1 MTKNSHLLGV
11 SCTSRAE
18 SDLQVSEMHPAGRLY
33 YHDPENH
40 AKPFIFG
47 RDIIQYMRIALIIT
61 SIVIFYSCN
70 GQMKSIETG
79 ADQTQ
84 RYIPLLEG
92 KNIAIVANQTSVVDG
107 VHLVD
112 TLLAMSEGGRG
123 FTIRKVFA
131 PEHGF
136 RGTIDDGVTV
146 HDEEDSRTGLPIVSL
161 YGKNKKPTPAF
172 LADIDMVIFDI
183 QDVGARFYTF
193 ISTMHYVMEACAEQD
208 IPVLIFDRPNPN
220 GNYTDGPVLDT
231 AFRSFVGMHPIPV
244 VHGLTIGELAMM
256 INGEG
261 WLEGGIT
268 CDVTVIPC
276 QNYTHQ
282 SSYSLPVKPS
292 PNLPNDHTIRIYPS
306 TCFFE
311 GTVVS
316 EGRGT
321 LHPFE
326 VYGHPDLPGSY
337 SFVPES
343 IEGMEMHPKFKGITC
358 YGEDL
363 RGYVPVDGWNRL
375 EIKWVLDAYAKF
387 PDKEKFFRPFFDL
400 LAGTD
405 LFREQIVS
413 GWTEQEIRDSWKP
426 GLEKY
431 NQLRGQYLLYK

>member
-1 MTKNSHLLGV
+1 MF
-11 SCTSRAE
+11 
-18 SDLQVSEMHPAGRLY
+18 LY
-33 YHDPENH
+33 SSDPENP

-47 RDIIQYMRIALIIT
+47 TDIIRTMRNALIIIT
-61 SIVIFYSCN
+61 IVIFYSCN

-79 ADQTQ
+79 ADQTSS
-84 RYIPLLEG
+84 YVPLLEG
-92 KNIAIVANQTSVVDG
+92 KNIAIVANQTSMVDNT
-107 VHLVD
+107 HLVD
-112 TLLAMSEGGRG
+112 TLLNMSEAGIA
-123 FTIRKVFA
+123 FSIAKVFA

-146 HDEEDSRTGLPIVSL
+146 HDEVDTRTGLPIVSL
-161 YGKNKKPTPAF
+161 YGKNKKPTAA
-172 LADIDMVIFDI
+172 LLEGIELVIFDI
-183 QDVGARFYTF
+183 QDVGVRFYTF

-208 IPVLIFDRPNPN
+208 IPVIVLDRPNPN
-220 GNYTDGPVLDT
+220 GDYTDGPVLDT

-244 VHGLTIGELAMM
+244 VHGLTIGELAEM

-261 WLEGGIT
+261 WLEGGIK
-268 CDVTVIPC
+268 CNLTVIPC
-276 QNYTHQ
+276 LNYSHD
-282 SSYSLPVKPS
+282 SAYSLPVKPS
-292 PNLPNDHTIRIYPS
+292 PNLPNDHTIKIYPS

-311 GTVVS
+311 GTVIS

-358 YGEDL
+358 HGEDL
-363 RGYVPVDGWNRL
+363 RDFVPADGWNRL

-387 PDKEKFFRPFFDL
+387 PDKENFFRPFFDL

-405 LFREQIVS
+405 AFREQIIA
-413 GWTEQEIRDSWKP
+413 GWTEEEIRNSWQP
-426 GLEKY
+426 GLEAY
-431 NQLRGQYLLYK
+431 RQVRGKYLLYP